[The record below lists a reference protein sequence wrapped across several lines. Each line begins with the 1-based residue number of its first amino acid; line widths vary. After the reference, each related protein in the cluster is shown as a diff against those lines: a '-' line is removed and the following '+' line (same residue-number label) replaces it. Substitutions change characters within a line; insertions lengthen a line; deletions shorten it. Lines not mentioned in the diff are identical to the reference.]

1 MVLSYV
7 ALGGAWAPQDA
18 PCFVYPLSRIEDRAD
33 APRLAAEPHGT
44 PPGKPGPRLPSFA
57 GSVSLFDCPCQLP
70 VGLTR
75 CRGQPVASVYSVAF
89 ASEVISLA
97 PLSLPAIA
105 LSLEGSDERWCTYKW
120 GKGGQKVFPCP
131 VA

>member
-7 ALGGAWAPQDA
+7 ALGGHGLRRMPPALFIPYIL
-18 PCFVYPLSRIEDRAD
+18 FSDRAD
-33 APRLAAEPHGT
+33 VPRLAAEPHGT

-75 CRGQPVASVYSVAF
+75 CRGQPVASVYSVAS

-105 LSLEGSDERWCTYKW
+105 LSLEGSDERWCTYKR